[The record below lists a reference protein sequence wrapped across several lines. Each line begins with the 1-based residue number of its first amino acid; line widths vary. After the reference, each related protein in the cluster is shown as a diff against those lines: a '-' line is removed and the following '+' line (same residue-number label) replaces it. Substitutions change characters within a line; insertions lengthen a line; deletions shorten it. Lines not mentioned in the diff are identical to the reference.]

1 MNRRGDNHP
10 QKELAKFGNRSKRQ
24 INQIYESCY
33 KLVPFATY
41 CLNMTISRKKSRCC
55 LNMAVSKDNNPW
67 NLATLALC
75 FFTKM
80 GCIWVALRKKRR
92 SRKCW
97 DWVHWASGNMLRIRS
112 PSWFITPSYH
122 HHDSSPQVTLMDGS
136 PQIIFLHCS
145 LAQTH
150 KDGVLRQRIPWP
162 TSSRLWLDGPI
173 ADWAE
178 TCCSWQLMLSISI

>member
-112 PSWFITPSYH
+112 PSWFITPSYPH
-122 HHDSSPQVTLMDGS
+122 GRLSTNYFSALFIGTDAQGRCPASENPVAHLFSIVAGWADCRLSWDLLQ
-136 PQIIFLHCS
+136 
-145 LAQTH
+145 LATDA
-150 KDGVLRQRIPWP
+150 KY
-162 TSSRLWLDGPI
+162 
-173 ADWAE
+173 
-178 TCCSWQLMLSISI
+178 